1 MQKFATRLLY
11 HPLTLDV
18 LVVYYHS
25 SDSKAFKDFN
35 IHQSIV
41 SYEIGGKSDDKVDN
55 LDNFILSNFVP
66 IPIPILNKKRV
77 IADAFV
83 RL

>member
-1 MQKFATRLLY
+1 MRSLSENGSLDDQISRLE
-11 HPLTLDV
+11 DMG
-18 LVVYYHS
+18 
-25 SDSKAFKDFN
+25 SK
-35 IHQSIV
+35 
-41 SYEIGGKSDDKVDN
+41 IGGKSDDEVDN
-55 LDNFILSNFVP
+55 LNDFILSNFVP